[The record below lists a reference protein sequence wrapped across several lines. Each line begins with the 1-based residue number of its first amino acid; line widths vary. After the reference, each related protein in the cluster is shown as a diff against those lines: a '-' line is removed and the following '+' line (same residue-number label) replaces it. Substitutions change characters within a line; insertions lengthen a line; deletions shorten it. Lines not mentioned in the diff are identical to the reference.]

1 VLDKDL
7 LKGLSK
13 KELIELIEKHAPH
26 MEKSDIPEKKT
37 AQAIPISV
45 FDNKKL
51 SALETICK
59 YLKEN
64 AGYSYHEIAEMLNR
78 NDRTI
83 WTTYNNSKKKLE
95 TKFIVKEHEIE
106 LPISIFKERKLS
118 VLETIAVYLKDEYG
132 LTLHQI
138 ATLLNR
144 NDRTI
149 WTVYN
154 RGKKKQWGNK
164 LKMQQYSRDY

>member
-1 VLDKDL
+1 M
-7 LKGLSK
+7 LKKEEISKLNSLSK
-13 KELIELIEKHAPH
+13 AELLAIIEKHLPSISQADLPT
-26 MEKSDIPEKKT
+26 KSEADS
-37 AQAIPISV
+37 IPISV
-45 FDNKKL
+45 FDNKEL
-51 SALETICK
+51 SSLETICK

-64 AGYSYHEIAEMLNR
+64 QNLTYHEIAVLLNR

-83 WTTYNNSKKKLE
+83 WTTYNNSKKKLPVLFVLAKSE
-95 TKFIVKEHEIE
+95 YY

-118 VLETIAVYLKDEYG
+118 VLETIAVYLKDSQN

-138 ATLLNR
+138 AVLLNR

-154 RGKKKQWGNK
+154 RGKKK
-164 LKMQQYSRDY
+164 

>member
-1 VLDKDL
+1 MLDKRL
-7 LKGLSK
+7 LEGLSK
-13 KELIELIEKHAPH
+13 QDLIELIEKHAPQVS
-26 MEKSDIPEKKT
+26 EKDIPEK
-37 AQAIPISV
+37 QVVESIPISV
-45 FDNKKL
+45 FNNKKL

-64 AGYSYHEIAEMLNR
+64 INKSYHEIATLLNR

-83 WTTYNNSKKKLE
+83 WTTYNNSKKKLAE
-95 TKFIVKEHEIE
+95 RFVIKESGISI
-106 LPISIFKERKLS
+106 PISIFKDRKLS
-118 VLETIAVYLKDEYG
+118 VLESIAVYLKDELG
-132 LTLHQI
+132 LTLHKI

-154 RGKKKQWGNK
+154 RGKKK
-164 LKMQQYSRDY
+164 

>member
-1 VLDKDL
+1 MLSREYLEK
-7 LKGLSK
+7 LSK
-13 KELIELIEKHAPH
+13 AELLAIIQKNLSA
-26 MEKSDIPEKKT
+26 IPESEIKSPVQT
-37 AQAIPISV
+37 EAIPISV
-45 FDNKKL
+45 FDNKEL
-51 SALETICK
+51 SSLETICK

-64 AGYSYHEIAEMLNR
+64 QNLTYHEIAVLLNR

-83 WTTYNNSKKKLE
+83 WTTYNNSKKKLPVL
-95 TKFIVKEHEIE
+95 FIINKSEYY

-118 VLETIAVYLKDEYG
+118 VLETIAVYLKDSQN

-138 ATLLNR
+138 AVLLNR

-154 RGKKKQWGNK
+154 RGKKKWSIKELRG
-164 LKMQQYSRDY
+164 